1 MLIDNTMA
9 PISLVCGLG
18 NPGAQYEATRHNAG
32 FWFLDALQRV
42 VPLPWRP
49 ETRFFGDLADTRVG
63 QQRARFLKPAT
74 FMNEC
79 GGAVAS
85 VCSYF
90 DIPAE
95 AVLVVH
101 DDLDL
106 PPGTVRVKQGGGHG
120 GHNGLRDIFSKLGS
134 REFIRLRIGIGHP
147 GNSDD
152 VTDWVLR
159 KPSSEDK
166 TAILDA
172 IDRAL
177 DEINP
182 MMAGDLEPV
191 MKALHTQQT
200 GQA

>member
-1 MLIDNTMA
+1 MA
-9 PISLVCGLG
+9 AISLVCGLG
-18 NPGAQYEATRHNAG
+18 NPGAQYEPTRHNAG

-42 VPLPWRP
+42 VSLPWRP

-63 QQRARFLKPAT
+63 QQRVRFLSPAS

-85 VCSYF
+85 VCGYF

-95 AVLVVH
+95 ALLVVH

-152 VTDWVLR
+152 VSDWVLR

-177 DEINP
+177 DQIDP
-182 MMAGDLEPV
+182 MMCGNLEPV
-191 MKALHTQQT
+191 MKALHTQHK
-200 GQA
+200 GRP

>member
-9 PISLVCGLG
+9 AISLVCGLG

-32 FWFLDALQRV
+32 FWFLDALQRA

-49 ETRFFGDLADTRVG
+49 ETRFLGDLADTRIG
-63 QQRARFLKPAT
+63 QQRVRFLKPAT

>member
-9 PISLVCGLG
+9 AISLVCGLG

-63 QQRARFLKPAT
+63 QQRVRFLKPAT

-177 DEINP
+177 GEINP

>member
-1 MLIDNTMA
+1 MA
-9 PISLVCGLG
+9 AISLVCGLG

-42 VPLPWRP
+42 VSLPWRP

-63 QQRARFLKPAT
+63 QQRVRFLRPAG

-85 VCSYF
+85 VCGYF

-95 AVLVVH
+95 ALLVVH

-152 VTDWVLR
+152 VSDWVLR
-159 KPSSEDK
+159 KPSSEDR

-177 DEINP
+177 GQIDP
-182 MMAGDLEPV
+182 MMSGNFEPV
-191 MKALHTQQT
+191 MKVLHTQPK
-200 GQA
+200 GQS

>member
-9 PISLVCGLG
+9 AISLVCGLG

-32 FWFLDALQRV
+32 FWFLDALQRA

-49 ETRFFGDLADTRVG
+49 ETRFLGDLADTRIG
-63 QQRARFLKPAT
+63 QQRVRFLKPAT

-177 DEINP
+177 GEINP

>member
-1 MLIDNTMA
+1 MA
-9 PISLVCGLG
+9 AISLVCGLG

-32 FWFLDALQRV
+32 FWFLDALARSH
-42 VPLPWRP
+42 PLPWRP

-63 QQRARFLKPAT
+63 HQRVRFLKPAT

-79 GGAVAS
+79 GGSVAAVCA
-85 VCSYF
+85 YF
-90 DIPAE
+90 DVSPE

-152 VTDWVLR
+152 VSDWVLR
-159 KPSSEDK
+159 KPSPADK
-166 TAILDA
+166 TAMLDA
-172 IDRAL
+172 VERAL
-177 DEINP
+177 AQFDPLIN
-182 MMAGDLEPV
+182 GDLEPV
-191 MKALHTQQT
+191 MKVLHTQPE
-200 GQA
+200 GQS

>member
-1 MLIDNTMA
+1 MA
-9 PISLVCGLG
+9 AISLVCGLG

-49 ETRFFGDLADTRVG
+49 ETRFFGDLAYTRVG
-63 QQRARFLKPAT
+63 QQRVRFLRPAT

-177 DEINP
+177 GEINP

>member
-1 MLIDNTMA
+1 
-9 PISLVCGLG
+9 
-18 NPGAQYEATRHNAG
+18 
-32 FWFLDALQRV
+32 
-42 VPLPWRP
+42 
-49 ETRFFGDLADTRVG
+49 
-63 QQRARFLKPAT
+63 
-74 FMNEC
+74 MNEC

-85 VCSYF
+85 VCDYF

-95 AVLVVH
+95 ALLVVH

-152 VTDWVLR
+152 VSDWVLR
-159 KPSSEDK
+159 KPASEDK

-177 DEINP
+177 DQIDP
-182 MMAGDLEPV
+182 MMGGNLEPV
-191 MKALHTQQT
+191 MKALHTQHK
-200 GQA
+200 GHS

>member
-1 MLIDNTMA
+1 MA
-9 PISLVCGLG
+9 AISLVCGLG

-32 FWFLDALQRV
+32 LWFLDALQRV

-63 QQRARFLKPAT
+63 QQRARFLRPAT

-90 DIPAE
+90 NIPAE

>member
-63 QQRARFLKPAT
+63 QQRVRFLKPAT

>member
-9 PISLVCGLG
+9 AISLVCGLG

-32 FWFLDALQRV
+32 FWFLDALQRA

-49 ETRFFGDLADTRVG
+49 ETRFLGDLADTRIG
-63 QQRARFLKPAT
+63 QQRVRFLKPAT

-134 REFIRLRIGIGHP
+134 REFVRLRIGIGHP

-159 KPSSEDK
+159 KPSAEDK

-177 DEINP
+177 GEINP

-191 MKALHTQQT
+191 MKALHTQPT

>member
-1 MLIDNTMA
+1 MVIDNTMA
-9 PISLVCGLG
+9 AISLVCGLG

-49 ETRFFGDLADTRVG
+49 ETRFLGDLADTRVE
-63 QQRARFLKPAT
+63 QQRVRFLKPAT

>member
-1 MLIDNTMA
+1 VLIDNTMA

-63 QQRARFLKPAT
+63 QQRVRFLKPAT

>member
-1 MLIDNTMA
+1 MA
-9 PISLVCGLG
+9 ASSLVCGLG

-42 VPLPWRP
+42 VSLPWRP

-63 QQRARFLKPAT
+63 QQRVRFLRPAS

-85 VCSYF
+85 VCGYF

-95 AVLVVH
+95 ALLVVH

-120 GHNGLRDIFSKLGS
+120 GHNGVRSISELIGTEYKRV
-134 REFIRLRIGIGHP
+134 RIGIGRP
-147 GNSDD
+147 ENEQPIAKY
-152 VTDWVLR
+152 VL
-159 KPSSEDK
+159 SSLNLDQEAK
-166 TAILDA
+166 FNEILDFCLSN
-172 IDRAL
+172 IVD
-177 DEINP
+177 I
-182 MMAGDLEPV
+182 
-191 MKALHTQQT
+191 MKKDAFIIE
-200 GQA
+200 GKDIFSRSCSG

>member
-1 MLIDNTMA
+1 VLIDNTMA
-9 PISLVCGLG
+9 AISLVCGLG

-63 QQRARFLKPAT
+63 QQRVRFLKPAT

-177 DEINP
+177 GEINP

>member
-1 MLIDNTMA
+1 MA
-9 PISLVCGLG
+9 AISLVCGLG
-18 NPGAQYEATRHNAG
+18 NPGAQYEAMRHNAG

-42 VPLPWRP
+42 VSLPWRP

-63 QQRARFLKPAT
+63 QQRVRFLRPAR

-85 VCSYF
+85 VCGYF

-95 AVLVVH
+95 ALLVVH

-152 VTDWVLR
+152 VSDWVLR

-177 DEINP
+177 DQIDP
-182 MMAGDLEPV
+182 MMCGNLEPV
-191 MKALHTQQT
+191 MKALHTQHK
-200 GQA
+200 GRP

>member
-1 MLIDNTMA
+1 MVIDNTMA
-9 PISLVCGLG
+9 AISLVCGLG

-32 FWFLDALQRV
+32 LWFLDALQRV

-49 ETRFFGDLADTRVG
+49 ETRFLGDLADTRVE
-63 QQRARFLKPAT
+63 QQRVRFLKPAT

-134 REFIRLRIGIGHP
+134 REFVRLRIGIGHP

-152 VTDWVLR
+152 VSDWVLR
-159 KPSSEDK
+159 KPSAEDK

-182 MMAGDLEPV
+182 MMGGDFEPV

>member
-1 MLIDNTMA
+1 MA
-9 PISLVCGLG
+9 AISLVCGLG

-63 QQRARFLKPAT
+63 QQRVRFLRPAT

-134 REFIRLRIGIGHP
+134 REFVRLRIGIGHP

-177 DEINP
+177 GEINP

>member
-1 MLIDNTMA
+1 MA
-9 PISLVCGLG
+9 AISLVCGLG

-32 FWFLDALQRV
+32 FWFLDAVQRV
-42 VPLPWRP
+42 VSLPWRP
-49 ETRFFGDLADTRVG
+49 ETRFFGDLADTRMG
-63 QQRARFLKPAT
+63 QQRVRFLRPAN

-85 VCSYF
+85 VCGYF

-159 KPSSEDK
+159 KPSAEDK

>member
-9 PISLVCGLG
+9 AISLVCGLG

-32 FWFLDALQRV
+32 FWFLDALQRA

-49 ETRFFGDLADTRVG
+49 ETRFLGDLADTRIG
-63 QQRARFLKPAT
+63 QQRVRFLKPAT

-134 REFIRLRIGIGHP
+134 REFVRLRIGIGHP

-159 KPSSEDK
+159 KPSAEDK

-177 DEINP
+177 GEIDP

>member
-1 MLIDNTMA
+1 VLIDNTMA
-9 PISLVCGLG
+9 AISLVCGLG

-49 ETRFFGDLADTRVG
+49 ETRFFGDLAHTRVG
-63 QQRARFLKPAT
+63 QQRVRFLRPAT

-177 DEINP
+177 GEINP

>member
-1 MLIDNTMA
+1 MA
-9 PISLVCGLG
+9 AISLVCGLG

-49 ETRFFGDLADTRVG
+49 ETRFLGDLADTRVE
-63 QQRARFLKPAT
+63 QQRVRFLKPAT

>member
-1 MLIDNTMA
+1 MA
-9 PISLVCGLG
+9 AISLVCGLG

-32 FWFLDALQRV
+32 LWFLDALQRV

-63 QQRARFLKPAT
+63 QQRVRFLKPAT

-134 REFIRLRIGIGHP
+134 REFIRLRIGVGHP

-159 KPSSEDK
+159 KPSSEDR

-177 DEINP
+177 GQIDP
-182 MMAGDLEPV
+182 MMSGNLEPV
-191 MKALHTQQT
+191 MKALHTQPK
-200 GQA
+200 GQS

>member
-9 PISLVCGLG
+9 AISLVCGLG

-32 FWFLDALQRV
+32 FWFLDALQRA

-63 QQRARFLKPAT
+63 QQRVRFFKPAT

-159 KPSSEDK
+159 KPSAADK

-177 DEINP
+177 GEINL

>member
-1 MLIDNTMA
+1 VLIDNTMA
-9 PISLVCGLG
+9 AISLVCGLG

-63 QQRARFLKPAT
+63 QQRVRFLRPAT

-177 DEINP
+177 GEINP

>member
-177 DEINP
+177 GEINP

>member
-9 PISLVCGLG
+9 AISLVCGLG

-32 FWFLDALQRV
+32 LWFLDALQRV

-49 ETRFFGDLADTRVG
+49 ETRFFGDVADTRVG
-63 QQRARFLKPAT
+63 QQRVRFLKPAT

-134 REFIRLRIGIGHP
+134 REFIRLRIGVGHP

-159 KPSSEDK
+159 KPSAEDK